1 MSKDQA
7 MLDVLLGFVPSVV
20 GAIVLLV
27 AGWILATVSARG
39 VRIGVRRARLVER
52 SGRWAA
58 GHDAAE
64 TAAVERWLGRA
75 AFALIMLF
83 VFVGFFRLL
92 GLSAISEPVTRFLY
106 DIYDYA
112 PRLIGPALLLLIA
125 WIVATAMRVVV
136 KRGISAVRLDERLPG
151 EARRINTADTVSEA
165 VYWLTFLIFL
175 PGVLGALE
183 LGALLEPVRG
193 LVDKLVAYMPSLFG
207 ASAIL
212 IIGWAVARIVRRI
225 IVNLLVAVGTDKLP
239 QHAGL
244 HSAFR
249 DHQLSALVG
258 LIVYTLILIPVLIAA
273 LQALHLEAVTQ
284 PASDMLKSFLAAVPM
299 VFGAALVLGIAYVVA
314 RVLGTLV
321 ANLLEGIGFDRFS
334 SRLGIGDLTVGD
346 KTTPSAVVGY
356 LIVVSVMLFAVIEA
370 MRLLGFTKLAD
381 LGAEFLVFAGNVVL
395 GLVIIGLGLFVAN
408 LIAEAVKSSAI
419 PQAGLLSVVA
429 RVAILILAF
438 AMGLQQMGIASE
450 IILLAFGLM
459 LGAVTV
465 AAALAFGLGSRDL
478 AARALEDWIASI
490 SAKNRTKPASD
501 K

>member
-1 MSKDQA
+1 
-7 MLDVLLGFVPSVV
+7 
-20 GAIVLLV
+20 
-27 AGWILATVSARG
+27 
-39 VRIGVRRARLVER
+39 
-52 SGRWAA
+52 
-58 GHDAAE
+58 
-64 TAAVERWLGRA
+64 
-75 AFALIMLF
+75 
-83 VFVGFFRLL
+83 
-92 GLSAISEPVTRFLY
+92 
-106 DIYDYA
+106 
-112 PRLIGPALLLLIA
+112 
-125 WIVATAMRVVV
+125 MRVVV
-136 KRGISAVRLDERLPG
+136 KRGFAAVRLDERLSGGPG
-151 EARRINTADTVSEA
+151 EVRRVNTADTVSEA

-193 LVDKLVAYMPSLFG
+193 VIDKLVAYMPSLFG

-212 IIGWAVARIVRRI
+212 IIGWAVARIIRRI
-225 IVNLLVAVGTDKLP
+225 VVNLLVAVGTDRLP

-244 HSAFR
+244 QSAFR
-249 DHQLSALVG
+249 DQQLSALAG

-284 PASDMLKSFLAAVPM
+284 PASDMLKSFLAGVPV

-356 LIVVSVMLFAVIEA
+356 LMVVSVMLFAVIEA
-370 MRLLGFTKLAD
+370 MRLLGFAKLAD

-395 GLVIIGLGLFVAN
+395 GLIIIGLGLFVAN

-490 SAKNRTKPASD
+490 SAKSRTKLASD